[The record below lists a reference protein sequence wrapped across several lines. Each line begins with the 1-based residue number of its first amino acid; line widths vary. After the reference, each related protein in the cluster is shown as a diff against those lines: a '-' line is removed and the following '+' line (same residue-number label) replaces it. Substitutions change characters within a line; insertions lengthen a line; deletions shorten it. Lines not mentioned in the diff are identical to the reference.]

1 AWRTSAAT
9 PALASGDQGLRRR
22 PSGVA
27 RFLTAAGGWPL
38 PATVGLRMA
47 VEPGRGRTAVPV
59 PPTRAGVTL
68 GVRARVAALTFGAS
82 LAHLLDSPGLYGQ
95 TWDLQLEDT
104 SDATFAERGL
114 SLLRDDPRVD
124 AMGVGSAG
132 SALLEVDGGRAAA
145 IALDPGEGDT
155 LPPMLAGRP
164 PRGADEVALG
174 SRTARALGVAIGDV
188 VGGGPSGE
196 GRGPM
201 GGGGGGGFPSL

>member
-59 PPTRAGVTL
+59 RTTLAGVTL
-68 GVRARVAALTFGAS
+68 GVGALVAALTFGAG

-132 SALLEVDGGRAAA
+132 APRVGVAARRAAA
-145 IALDPGEGDT
+145 
-155 LPPMLAGRP
+155 
-164 PRGADEVALG
+164 
-174 SRTARALGVAIGDV
+174 TAPA
-188 VGGGPSGE
+188 
-196 GRGPM
+196 
-201 GGGGGGGFPSL
+201 